1 MIRHYRLHQA
11 CVDIEVD
18 RWFLLSSIYFI
29 FYIAIYLYVQT
40 VLVRKTFK
48 QTAHCIVSC
57 YQATESAKNAFLIVQ
72 KQNKKSKIIYHKH
85 FLYNI
90 ISV

>member
-18 RWFLLSSIYFI
+18 RWFLLSSISFI

-40 VLVRKTFK
+40 VLVRKTIK

-57 YQATESAKNAFLIVQ
+57 YQATDSAKNAFLIVQ
-72 KQNKKSKIIYHKH
+72 NKKIKN
-85 FLYNI
+85 NI
-90 ISV
+90 S